1 MPHCQI
7 SLLLQSGHHLRLA
20 AGALADPV
28 GSGFGASTAVRIAVA
43 RSGSPKTAK
52 LQRQEPPIS
61 AKSGTIS
68 SDPSVSPT
76 RSPLVQTAVPKVTRR
91 GVHCWISGGSAGCI
105 TEMPAL
111 ITTVA
116 A

>member
-1 MPHCQI
+1 
-7 SLLLQSGHHLRLA
+7 LRLA
-20 AGALADPV
+20 AGALAAPV
-28 GSGFGASTAVRIAVA
+28 GSGFGASAAVRIAVT
-43 RSGSPKTAK
+43 RSGMPSTAK
-52 LQRQEPPIS
+52 LQRQEPFTS
-61 AKSGTIS
+61 ASSGTIS
-68 SDPSVSPT
+68 ITPSVSPT

-91 GVHCWISGGSAGCI
+91 GIHCWISGGSAGCI